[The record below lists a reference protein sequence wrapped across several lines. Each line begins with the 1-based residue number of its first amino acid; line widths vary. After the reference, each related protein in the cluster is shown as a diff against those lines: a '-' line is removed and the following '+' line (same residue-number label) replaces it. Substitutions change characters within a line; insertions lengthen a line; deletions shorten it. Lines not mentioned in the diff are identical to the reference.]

1 MLLAGNCVI
10 YLKEVSF
17 ILISGFGFLHLLF
30 SFLSHH
36 KSFKSL
42 DKRLISM
49 DIALMISGVV
59 FLLCYVYATANA
71 HASYTNQEFVFSPI
85 RTLAVSVLAAP
96 MVSVA
101 LPCMLLARGVW
112 LKTHRQCPNPFWDS
126 IGLIAFGYFLA
137 FLILGMGSFHYFMP
151 ANVLLPISTRCIL
164 WHSMGRCL

>member
-71 HASYTNQEFVFSPI
+71 HASYTNQEFVFSPH
-85 RTLAVSVLAAP
+85 
-96 MVSVA
+96 
-101 LPCMLLARGVW
+101 
-112 LKTHRQCPNPFWDS
+112 TH
-126 IGLIAFGYFLA
+126 A
-137 FLILGMGSFHYFMP
+137 
-151 ANVLLPISTRCIL
+151 
-164 WHSMGRCL
+164 RCLCASRPDGECRAAMYAASARCVA